1 MSSPQD
7 GPTRHRIKARRAKKL
22 AKWREKQATKPQAA
36 STQAKKK

>member
-22 AKWREKQATKPQAA
+22 AKWREKQAAKKAA
-36 STQAKKK
+36 APAKKK